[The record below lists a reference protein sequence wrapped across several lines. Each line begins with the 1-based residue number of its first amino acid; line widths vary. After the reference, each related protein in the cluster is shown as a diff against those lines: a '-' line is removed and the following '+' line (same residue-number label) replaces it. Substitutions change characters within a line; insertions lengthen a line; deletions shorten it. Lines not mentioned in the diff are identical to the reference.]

1 MALSMDEQ
9 RMLTEIAAQL
19 SDDDPRLAQRLS
31 TFGRARRHP
40 RIKLIVALVVAGAV
54 IVTAVVA
61 VFTIAVS

>member
-9 RMLTEIAAQL
+9 RMLTEIAAHL

-40 RIKLIVALVVAGAV
+40 RIKLIVALVVAAAG
-54 IVTAVVA
+54 IVTALVA
-61 VFTIAVS
+61 AFTITVS